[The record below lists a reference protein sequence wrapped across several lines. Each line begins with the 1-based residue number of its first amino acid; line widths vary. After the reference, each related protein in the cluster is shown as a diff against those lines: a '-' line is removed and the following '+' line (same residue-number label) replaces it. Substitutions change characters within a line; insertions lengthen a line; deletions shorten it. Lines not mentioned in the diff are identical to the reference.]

1 MAQPRQYQIDRL
13 RESIHDAFSES
24 SKVLEANKRSEEL
37 EFLKEKRDDIARRMG
52 AEDLKKKLRDLQ
64 EYEKKV
70 QTDIKDFIYRYA
82 GKHKLKDEIAHSID
96 YDIKNLNES
105 HIDNQVDKFART
117 HAERYMKKSKTL
129 KQLQA
134 LNQLQKKCIDIAYY
148 SNDIEKAQADIIKT
162 MGSKAPFVLEK
173 YAPELKLLEPP
184 QPQADEE

>member
-1 MAQPRQYQIDRL
+1 MAQPRQFQIDRL
-13 RESIHDAFSES
+13 TQSIHNSFTES
-24 SKVLEANKRSEEL
+24 LNVLEANKRSEEL

-52 AEDLKKKLRDLQ
+52 AEELKKKLRDLK

-70 QTDIKDFIYRYA
+70 QTDIRDFIYRYA
-82 GKHKLKDEIAHSID
+82 GKYKLKDNIAHSID
-96 YDIKNLNES
+96 YDIKNLDES

-134 LNQLQKKCIDIAYY
+134 LQQVQKKCIDIAYY
-148 SNDIEKAQADIIKT
+148 SNDIEKAQADIIKV
-162 MGSKAPFVLEK
+162 MGSKTPFVLEK
-173 YAPELKLLEPP
+173 YAPDLKLLEAP